1 MAYKSC
7 SVGCNYLSMSE
18 IPASGTQVFLLVAMC
33 TWWHGWHGFQELFC
47 RMQLLIP
54 AWDTC
59 FWHPSLP
66 ISCYVYMVA
75 WLTYMA
81 SKGYSVGCN
90 YLSLPEIPASGTQ
103 VFLLVA
109 MCTWWQGFD
118 GLPRCPGI
126 ISTVSSLQ
134 ECGWQWQWKT
144 KPGHNA
150 PGHGRNQPD
159 ADSIGLILAM
169 FWHTMVCLWVRQQ
182 GCYQKLQVND
192 YRAVARGLF
201 H

>member
-1 MAYKSC
+1 
-7 SVGCNYLSMSE
+7 
-18 IPASGTQVFLLVAMC
+18 
-33 TWWHGWHGFQELFC
+33 
-47 RMQLLIP
+47 
-54 AWDTC
+54 
-59 FWHPSLP
+59 
-66 ISCYVYMVA
+66 MVA
-75 WLTYMA
+75 WLAWLPRAVLWDVITYPCLRYLLLAPKSSYLLLCVHGGMA
-81 SKGYSVGCN
+81 SKGCSVGCN
-90 YLSLPEIPASGTQ
+90 YLSLPEIPASGTH
-103 VFLLVA
+103 VFILVA
-109 MCTWWQGFD
+109 MCTWWHGFD
-118 GLPRCPGI
+118 GFQGLQRCPGI

-144 KPGHNA
+144 KPCHNV

-169 FWHTMVCLWVRQQ
+169 FWHTMLCLWVRQQ